1 MEDLASEAKP
11 SHAVFPVGTMTK
23 PLTCAP
29 DHTFQSHSLQ
39 MILWGASLHT
49 SPILSWSCYKL
60 SPHNK
65 NSGKMDHQTAHL
77 IVTSFIG
84 QLKSW
89 WDHYLNNS
97 DVLNILSA
105 VKKEFDGTIIVL
117 DNHPSQDAVN
127 TLIFA
132 ITKHFVGEPIQ

>member
-1 MEDLASEAKP
+1 
-11 SHAVFPVGTMTK
+11 
-23 PLTCAP
+23 
-29 DHTFQSHSLQ
+29 
-39 MILWGASLHT
+39 
-49 SPILSWSCYKL
+49 
-60 SPHNK
+60 
-65 NSGKMDHQTAHL
+65 MDHQTAHL

-105 VKKEFDGTIIVL
+105 VNKEFDGTIIVI